1 MEWKPYENCALS
13 KKIILSCP
21 FHLSIYIE
29 KLVSYKKVQN
39 IKLTITIILEVSII
53 CMLMCLTQAW
63 NINQVILC

>member
-1 MEWKPYENCALS
+1 MECQPYENCALS

-39 IKLTITIILEVSII
+39 IKRTIILEVNIV
-53 CMLMCLTQAW
+53 CMLMCLTQA
-63 NINQVILC
+63 

>member
-1 MEWKPYENCALS
+1 MECQPYENCALS

-39 IKLTITIILEVSII
+39 IKRTIILEVNIV

-63 NINQVILC
+63 NINQVILCW